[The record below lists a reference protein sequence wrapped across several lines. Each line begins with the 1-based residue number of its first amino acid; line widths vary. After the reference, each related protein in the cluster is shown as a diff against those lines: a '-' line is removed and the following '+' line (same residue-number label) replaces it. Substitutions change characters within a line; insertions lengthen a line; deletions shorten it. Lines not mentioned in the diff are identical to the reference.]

1 MSDLLSNYWVLMPV
15 KVVAVLLIFL
25 VFPLVVGY
33 MEHKVM
39 AHMQARLGPME
50 AGRFHGVL
58 QLVADGVKFVQKESV
73 VPRAADKWVFTLAP
87 AVALI
92 PVILVFGF
100 IPYGPELT
108 PIRSD
113 VGLFV
118 TLALSSVSVIGVLMA
133 AWSSANKYSLIGG
146 LRAAAQLIAY
156 ELPLVLAA
164 AAVAMQAGSADLA
177 VIVEQQRF
185 WGWAGWALLPLTVGF
200 FVYGTAALAELT
212 RPPFDMPVAD
222 SEVVFGYLTE
232 YTGLRF
238 AFFLLTEYAGIV
250 SQSAIAATLFLGGYK
265 GVILPDGPWFLA
277 VKVLALSFLVI
288 WARSTYPRLRED
300 QLQVI
305 AWVRL
310 VPVSLLLIFVVGLLK
325 VV

>member
-1 MSDLLSNYWVLMPV
+1 MIDSARDLLDNYWVLMPV
-15 KVVAVLLIFL
+15 KVLAILAIFL
-25 VFPLVVGY
+25 TFPLVVGY

-39 AHMQARLGPME
+39 AHMQARLGPM
-50 AGRFHGVL
+50 
-58 QLVADGVKFVQKESV
+58 
-73 VPRAADKWVFTLAP
+73 DKWVFALAP

-92 PVILVFGF
+92 PAILVFGF
-100 IPYGPELT
+100 IPYGPDLV

-133 AWSSANKYSLIGG
+133 AWSSANKYSLMGG
-146 LRAAAQLIAY
+146 IRAAAQLIAY

-177 VIVEQQRF
+177 VIVERQGW
-185 WGWAGWALLPLTVGF
+185 WGYIVGPLVIGF

-222 SEVVFGYLTE
+222 SELVFGHLTE

-250 SQSAIAATLFLGGYK
+250 SQAAIAATLVLGGWHAPWGRSFTRR
-265 GVILPDGPWFLA
+265 GV
-277 VKVLALSFLVI
+277 S
-288 WARSTYPRLRED
+288 R
-300 QLQVI
+300 
-305 AWVRL
+305 
-310 VPVSLLLIFVVGLLK
+310 
-325 VV
+325 

>member
-1 MSDLLSNYWVLMPV
+1 VSDLLSNYWVLMPV
-15 KVVAVLLIFL
+15 KAVAVLLIFL

-58 QLVADGVKFVQKESV
+58 QLVADGIKFVQKESV

-87 AVALI
+87 AIALV

-100 IPYGPELT
+100 LPYGPELT

-133 AWSSANKYSLIGG
+133 AWSSANKYALIGG

-177 VIVEQQRF
+177 VIVERQHF
-185 WGWAGWALLPLTVGF
+185 WGWAGWALLPLAAGF

-212 RPPFDMPVAD
+212 RPPFDMPIAD
-222 SEVVFGYLTE
+222 SELVFGHLTE

-238 AFFLLTEYAGIV
+238 AFFLLAEYAGIV
-250 SQSAIAATLFLGGYK
+250 AQSAIAATLFLGGYK

-277 VKVLALSFLVI
+277 LKVFALSFMVI
-288 WARSTYPRLRED
+288 WLRSTYPRLRED
-300 QLQVI
+300 QLQVL

-310 VPVSLLLIFVVGLLK
+310 VPVSLLLIFVIGLLK

>member
-1 MSDLLSNYWVLMPV
+1 MIDAARDVLDNYWVLMPV
-15 KVVAVLLIFL
+15 KVLAVLVIFL
-25 VFPLVVGY
+25 TFPLLVGY

-58 QLVADGVKFVQKESV
+58 QLVADGIKFVQKESII
-73 VPRAADKWVFTLAP
+73 PGAADKWVFALAP

-92 PVILVFGF
+92 PAILVFGF
-100 IPYGPELT
+100 IPYGPDLV

-133 AWSSANKYSLIGG
+133 AWSSANKYSLMGG
-146 LRAAAQLIAY
+146 IRAAAQLIAY

-177 VIVEQQRF
+177 VIVERQGW
-185 WGWAGWALLPLTVGF
+185 WGYIVGPLAIGF

-212 RPPFDMPVAD
+212 RPPFDMPVGGSAL
-222 SEVVFGYLTE
+222 GCGHRTA
-232 YTGLRF
+232 YTPRRG
-238 AFFLLTEYAGIV
+238 AFLLRPE
-250 SQSAIAATLFLGGYK
+250 
-265 GVILPDGPWFLA
+265 
-277 VKVLALSFLVI
+277 
-288 WARSTYPRLRED
+288 
-300 QLQVI
+300 
-305 AWVRL
+305 
-310 VPVSLLLIFVVGLLK
+310 
-325 VV
+325 